1 MTVERFIPGPSDD
14 EIRLNI
20 ERVLDHLTDI
30 NPKEVNVIVDTG
42 WVTLM
47 GSLTSFYTK
56 IRSEDMVSLVPGA
69 VGVTNRLSVAPTEDI
84 LDETIGDEITAA
96 MDRNANVDVNSIHVE
111 VDKGRVVLSGEVP
124 SWNASRA
131 AYESA
136 LNTTGVN
143 NVENNLI
150 VRSFV

>member
-1 MTVERFIPGPSDD
+1 MERFIPGPSDD

>member
-1 MTVERFIPGPSDD
+1 VERFIPGPSDD